1 MMDDTFLDDGI
12 GVHFDKATLEMKKE
26 NENSGTTSTTGTTN
40 TKQSTETTS
49 GLTNSSESKHVSN
62 IPFRIIDV
70 HNYFSDREQVIER
83 ALKDCQKELVNS
95 EETLLGS
102 WLLTEI
108 SLWDT
113 EKERLILLTKDFLFS
128 VKYDLISLKILE
140 FNKVPVMEID
150 TLLYGDLI
158 YPSKS
163 LLPRLNGL
171 AEGFS
176 SLINCAIRQEWS
188 SSLSGLT
195 HFESRNR
202 NMIGMRIMWNKG
214 QPLHLNKKWNPF
226 AKNIPWLTYT
236 SHPLYWHKGSE
247 TDKTKYDV
255 KGLEEALQSIIPE
268 HSSKLNRPII
278 IENYIGICSLIHNRN
293 SLGFFKIRGKVSF

>member
-1 MMDDTFLDDGI
+1 MMEDTFLDEGLGD
-12 GVHFDKATLEMKKE
+12 HFEKATLEMKKE
-26 NENSGTTSTTGTTN
+26 NETASG
-40 TKQSTETTS
+40 TKQSIETTS
-49 GLTNSSESKHVSN
+49 GLTNSSEVKDVSN

-70 HNYFSDREQVIER
+70 HNYFSDRAEVIER
-83 ALKDCQKELVNS
+83 ALKDCQKELIHN
-95 EETLLGS
+95 EETLIGT

-113 EKERLILLTKDFLFS
+113 EKERLVLLTKNFLFS
-128 VKYDLISLKILE
+128 IKYDLISLKILE
-140 FNKVPVMEID
+140 FNKVPVLDID
-150 TLLYGDLI
+150 TLIAGDLI

-176 SLINCAIRQEWS
+176 SVISYAIRQDWS
-188 SSLSGLT
+188 SSLFGLT
-195 HFESRNR
+195 RFESRNR
-202 NMIGMRIMWNKG
+202 NMFGLRIMWNKG
-214 QPLHLNKKWNPF
+214 QPLQLNKKWNPF

-247 TDKTKYDV
+247 TDKTRYDV
-255 KGLEEALQSIIPE
+255 KGLHEALQSLIPE

-278 IENYIGICSLIHNRN
+278 VENYIGIGSLIHNRN

>member
-163 LLPRLNGL
+163 LLP
-171 AEGFS
+171 
-176 SLINCAIRQEWS
+176 
-188 SSLSGLT
+188 
-195 HFESRNR
+195 NR